1 MPLDSYTGLKAE
13 IADWLDDD
21 GLADKIDT
29 FIDIAEARFW
39 EELRIRE
46 MMQRQTAPLS
56 TTERYLSLPT
66 GFRKM
71 RQLRLLTTP
80 KPAPLDEVTE
90 RQLNDRICATAGQPR
105 FFSVEGEIE
114 FDRVAN
120 QAYSAE
126 MKFYG
131 ALTPLSEDNETNGL
145 FLRAP
150 DIYLW
155 GALAMAEPW
164 LENDPRIATWNGFYV
179 ERRDKLNANDRE
191 MSGPLVSRVKG
202 STP

>member
-1 MPLDSYTGLKAE
+1 MPLDSYTNLKAE

-21 GLADKIDT
+21 SLEDKIDT

-46 MMQRQTAPLS
+46 TMQRQTAALS
-56 TTERYLSLPT
+56 TSSRYLALPT

-80 KPAPLDEVTE
+80 VPAGLREVTE
-90 RQLNDRICATAGQPR
+90 SQLNDRICATAGRPAW
-105 FFSVEGEIE
+105 FSVEGEIE
-114 FDRVAN
+114 FDRVAD
-120 QAYSAE
+120 QAYTAE

-131 ALTPLSEDNETNGL
+131 ALEPLSEDNETNGL
-145 FLRAP
+145 LQRAP

-164 LENDPRIATWNGFYV
+164 VENDARIATWNGFYI
-179 ERRDKLNANDRE
+179 ERRDKLNANDRDL
-191 MSGPLVSRVKG
+191 SGPLVSRVRG